1 MKFSAIRSVAAALI
15 LLLPCAARAQED
27 PESVYGKFH
36 RALLAG
42 NIAEMNKY
50 GTPGGG
56 AEIAKMPADQR
67 KAILEMMKKLI
78 PQNYRITGKEISPDG
93 NRATLRATGTGA
105 SLFGGKPEMQY
116 SSIRLLKQGGK
127 WKVDESSWSN
137 TPPAGPL
144 QAAGKAQGAP
154 VVGSTSAAP
163 PRTLGTAKPECVYK
177 PVMTD
182 EDIDNC
188 R

>member
-1 MKFSAIRSVAAALI
+1 MKFSAIRSAAAALF
-15 LLLPCAARAQED
+15 LLLPCTAPAQED

-36 RALLAG
+36 RALRAG
-42 NIAEMNKY
+42 NLAEMTRY
-50 GTPGGG
+50 GTPTGG
-56 AEIAKMPADQR
+56 AQVAAMPPEQR
-67 KAILEMMKKLI
+67 KAMLEMMKKLI
-78 PQNYRITGKEISPDG
+78 PQNYSITGKEISPDG
-93 NRATLRATGTGA
+93 NRATLRATGTA
-105 SLFGGKPEMQY
+105 TSLFGGKQETQY
-116 SSIRLLKQGGK
+116 SSIRLLKQGGE

-144 QAAGKAQGAP
+144 KAAAKPQGAP

-182 EDIDNC
+182 EDIENC